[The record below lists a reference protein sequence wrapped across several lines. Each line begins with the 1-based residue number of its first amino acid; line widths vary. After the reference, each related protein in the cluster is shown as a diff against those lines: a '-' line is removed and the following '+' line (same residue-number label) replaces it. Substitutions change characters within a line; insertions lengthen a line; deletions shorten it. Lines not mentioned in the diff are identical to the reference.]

1 MGDDRERLGDRPRDA
16 RIDTQPDSAKDGRA
30 RRCRST
36 LLAAASVQGMDF
48 DSAIAAAVVQSGEE
62 EVESRLDRLERGT
75 RSCASSASSRRRT
88 ARSRC
93 TTVSRITYART
104 RFSSRCV
111 RRVKPRS
118 AARLPSAWQ
127 LGAASRRSV
136 SPTSRCCSKWR
147 ETACA
152 RPNIG
157 TAPPR
162 LLDGFTPTTNRRA
175 WRSAGSACS
184 RTSRTVQ
191 RARPPSSGC
200 R

>member
-1 MGDDRERLGDRPRDA
+1 MPIDA
-16 RIDTQPDSAKDGRA
+16 A
-30 RRCRST
+30 
-36 LLAAASVQGMDF
+36 AAASVQGMDF

-62 EVESRLDRLERGT
+62 EVESRLDRLEREHALVRFVGELEAPDRTLTLHYRFAHHIYQNAFFESLRATRKAALGRGCRAPGGSGT
-75 RSCASSASSRRRT
+75 
-88 ARSRC
+88 
-93 TTVSRITYART
+93 
-104 RFSSRCV
+104 
-111 RRVKPRS
+111 
-118 AARLPSAWQ
+118 
-127 LGAASRRSV
+127 ASRRSV

-162 LLDGFTPTTNRRA
+162 LLDGFTRTTNRRA